1 MVMVAAGTGSR
12 RPERL
17 RQQGTTAPGAG
28 DDSGGQY
35 QCQRAGDRSQRDV
48 APAMTLQLDFWTA
61 MLTRY
66 PGLRPCLFAC
76 CTIVPSRMDGPK
88 EPRHARYRD

>member
-1 MVMVAAGTGSR
+1 MVMVATGTGSR

-17 RQQGTTAPGAG
+17 RQQGTTAPGDG

-35 QCQRAGDRSQRDV
+35 QCRRAGYCSQRDV

-66 PGLRPCLFAC
+66 SGLRPCLLAC
-76 CTIVPSRMDGPK
+76 HTVVPSRMDGLK